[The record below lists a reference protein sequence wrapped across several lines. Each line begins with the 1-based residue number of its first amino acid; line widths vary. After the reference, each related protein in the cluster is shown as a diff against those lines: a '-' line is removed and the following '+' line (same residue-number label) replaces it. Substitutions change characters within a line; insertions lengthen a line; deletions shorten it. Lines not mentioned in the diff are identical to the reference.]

1 MVKKATTLDID
12 TYPPLADE
20 IENII
25 KGAVN
30 NKAPGV
36 DEVPA
41 EFLKCNSNSCA
52 SPLELLLK
60 AVWTQEKIP
69 EDWRRGEI
77 VTLQKKGDLGKPTNW
92 RGMIYCLTSARS
104 F

>member
-30 NKAPGV
+30 NKAPGA
-36 DEVPA
+36 EEAPA
-41 EFLKCNSNSCA
+41 EL
-52 SPLELLLK
+52 
-60 AVWTQEKIP
+60 
-69 EDWRRGEI
+69 
-77 VTLQKKGDLGKPTNW
+77 
-92 RGMIYCLTSARS
+92 
-104 F
+104 